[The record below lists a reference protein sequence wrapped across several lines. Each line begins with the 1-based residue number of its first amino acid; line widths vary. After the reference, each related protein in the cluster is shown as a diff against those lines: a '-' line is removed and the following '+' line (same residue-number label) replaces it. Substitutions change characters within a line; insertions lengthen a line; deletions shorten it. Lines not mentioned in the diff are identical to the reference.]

1 VRGKRQASLVEM
13 PTPSWDGADMAC
25 ITTLTLNPAID
36 GAAGVDAVRHTVKLR
51 THGQRFDPGG
61 GGINVARV
69 IARLGGDVQAVYLA
83 GGVTGPLLDGL
94 VDRAG
99 VPHRRLPIAGDTRIS
114 LVVREDGS
122 GHEYRF
128 VPEGPVV
135 SADEA
140 AAALAEV
147 AALDCEWLVLS
158 GSLPRGLDADF
169 MAEIVRTAV
178 ARGQQVVL
186 DTSGPALAAC
196 LAVGGICFAK
206 PSLEELEAL
215 AGGPLR
221 DASTLLAAARRVVEA
236 GGARMLAVT
245 LGGDGGLL
253 VTREGELR
261 LPALPVPHASAVGAG
276 DSFTAAM
283 TWALASGR
291 DAETAFRLGMAAGA
305 AAVMT
310 PGTDLAHANDI
321 VQLAA
326 SLGIAL

>member
-1 VRGKRQASLVEM
+1 M
-13 PTPSWDGADMAC
+13 PC

-36 GAAGVDAVRHTVKLR
+36 GAAGVGHVQHTVKLR

-69 IARLGGDVQAVYLA
+69 IARLGGDVQAIYLA
-83 GGVTGPLLDGL
+83 GGITGPMLDGL
-94 VDRAG
+94 VARAG

-114 LVVREDGS
+114 LVMREDAS

-128 VPEGPVV
+128 VPEGPEVTVV
-135 SADEA
+135 EA
-140 AAALAEV
+140 EAALAAV

-158 GSLPRGLDADF
+158 GSLPRGLDAGF
-169 MAEIVRTAV
+169 MARIVKTAV

-196 LAVGGICFAK
+196 VAVGGILFAK
-206 PSLEELEAL
+206 PSLEEMEQL
-215 AGGPLR
+215 AGAPLR
-221 DASTLLAAARRVVEA
+221 DAGALEAAAKA
-236 GGARMLAVT
+236 IIANGGAQMLAVT

-253 VTREGELR
+253 VTRDGALR

-283 TWALASGR
+283 TWALAGGR
-291 DAETAFRLGMAAGA
+291 DVQTAFRLGMAAGA

-310 PGTDLAHANDI
+310 PGTDLAHAADI

-326 SLGIAL
+326 SIGVTL

>member
-1 VRGKRQASLVEM
+1 M
-13 PTPSWDGADMAC
+13 PC

-36 GAAGVDAVRHTVKLR
+36 GAAGVDAVQHTVKLR

-83 GGVTGPLLDGL
+83 GGVTGPMLDGL
-94 VDRAG
+94 VARAG

-114 LVVREDGS
+114 LVVREDTS

-128 VPEGPVV
+128 VPEGPDV
-135 SADEA
+135 STAEA
-140 AAALAEV
+140 EAALAAV
-147 AALDCEWLVLS
+147 AALDCAWLVLS
-158 GSLPRGLDADF
+158 GSLPRGLNADF
-169 MAEIVRTAV
+169 MVRIVKTAV

-196 LAVGGICFAK
+196 LAQGGILFAK
-206 PSLEELEAL
+206 PSLEEMEQL
-215 AGGPLR
+215 AGTPLR
-221 DASTLLAAARRVVEA
+221 EAGALEAAARAVIAA
-236 GGARMLAVT
+236 GGAQMLAVT

-253 VTREGELR
+253 VTKDGALR
-261 LPALPVPHASAVGAG
+261 LPAVKVALASAVGAG

-283 TWALASGR
+283 TWALAMGR
-291 DAETAFRLGMAAGA
+291 DPQTAFRIGMAGGA

-310 PGTDLAHANDI
+310 PGTDLALADDI
-321 VQLAA
+321 IRLAT
-326 SLGIAL
+326 SLGVTL

>member
-1 VRGKRQASLVEM
+1 
-13 PTPSWDGADMAC
+13 MAC
-25 ITTLTLNPAID
+25 IATLTLNPAID
-36 GAAGVDAVRHTVKLR
+36 GAAGVDHVAHTVKLR

-69 IARLGGDVQAVYLA
+69 IARLGGEVEAIYLA

-94 VDRAG
+94 VARAG
-99 VPHRRLPIAGDTRIS
+99 VARRRLPIAGDTRIS
-114 LVVREDGS
+114 LVIREDAS

-128 VPEGPVV
+128 VPEGPEVTAAE
-135 SADEA
+135 S
-140 AAALAEV
+140 AAALADV

-169 MAEIVRTAV
+169 MAQIVRTAV

-196 LAVGGICFAK
+196 LAVGGICLAK
-206 PSLEELEAL
+206 PSLDELEAL
-215 AGGPLR
+215 AGGPLP
-221 DASTLLAAARRVVEA
+221 DAGALAAAARRVVDA

-261 LPALPVPHASAVGAG
+261 LPALPVRHASAVGAG

-283 TWALASGR
+283 TWALANRR
-291 DAETAFRLGMAAGA
+291 DPETAFRLGLAAGA

-310 PGTDLAHANDI
+310 PGTDLAHADDI
-321 VQLAA
+321 RRLAA
-326 SLGIAL
+326 SIGVQL